1 MFSVSDIKE
10 DVYPAVYRRGKELY
24 ETGGV
29 LDFAYDIYLE
39 HDLPVAE
46 VRAEVRGRE
55 QGSYRVTVVVDEEYG
70 SVSSSNCTCE
80 AFYNYEGMCKHC
92 VAALLA
98 YVNRRQAKDILAAK
112 RTGHEVGEQGSA
124 AEEKPAAPMQT
135 AGAFKTLLNQYSLR
149 AGVSYLIP
157 ESVYGKVE
165 LEPYF
170 KMDYSYAT
178 VEFKIGMEQK
188 YVLKNISAF
197 LHSIERNE
205 KVHYGKKLDFYHNR
219 QAFTEDAWRMVE
231 FMRMQDDDKKRQSRF
246 HAYYA
251 YTGGYERT
259 MELDEVGID
268 RFFDAIGEMPLSAE
282 IGYLPEE
289 EYHVQEEERKPKL
302 EIRAGASGV
311 FLVLE
316 DLHVI
321 RGSRFYYF
329 YEDGMIYRS
338 SEALKAK
345 AGDFFDY
352 MERQTGGECYI
363 AAEELPSF
371 CRDLLPLLRETFR
384 VTAEGFDETLYVPKK
399 PEFEL
404 YLDKQDNQTV
414 GAKLVA
420 AYGDDKYN
428 VLQKIE
434 PGEVRDLGE
443 EMRVRTLVEPYFN
456 EYGLGQT
463 IFILSHNED
472 MLYQLISSGLQRL
485 SEYMSI
491 YTTEDFRGMKVV
503 SSPSVSVGVA
513 LKSDLLELQI
523 HSDEMSREELAY
535 LLTRYDRKKKYVRLK
550 NGDFLDVREDG
561 LGLLAEISEDLR
573 LTESGLKKGHVNVP
587 KYRAM
592 YLDAALKSN
601 QELSVEKNRE
611 FKGMVRNMKTI
622 EDSDYEV
629 PDSLRSIMRGY
640 QKSGFLWLKTL
651 RENGFGGILADEMGL
666 GKTIQVIALL
676 LDEKAENGGTSL
688 VVCPASLVYNWE
700 NEFAQFAPELK
711 IMTAAGNQAE
721 REEMFAA
728 YEKERPDVIITS
740 YDLLKRDILWYHEKE
755 FRFEII
761 DEAQYIKNSSTQAA
775 KSVKAVPAKTRF
787 ALTGTPIENHL
798 GELWSI
804 FDFLMPGFLFTSQK
818 FKRAFEMPIV
828 RDQDPNALVQLKK
841 LTGPFILRRLKKDVL
856 KELPDKLETVLY
868 SNMEGEQK
876 DLYTAAAA
884 SLKEQLM
891 EGTDGDYGKERM
903 QILAELMRLRQICCE
918 PSLCFDGYKG
928 GSAKLDTCMEL
939 LLNGTSAG
947 HKILLFSQFTSML
960 EIIAKRLKKEKI
972 PFYLL
977 TGSTPKRDRVQMA
990 SSFQKDDVMVFLIS
1004 LKAGGTGLNLTAAD
1018 VVIHYDPWWNVAAQN
1033 QATDRAHRIG
1043 QENQVSVFK
1052 LITKHTIEEN
1062 ILKLQEM
1069 KRDLA
1074 NTVVT
1079 EGTGALSSITRED
1092 LIRMLD
1098 EDI

>member
-1 MFSVSDIKE
+1 MEVTELTAETFWKGETEIRGTVMDGEDEYRVRILRKGSQNFDYSCSHISKTGRNLGFCGVSCTQGPDGIPMCPHAHALLAGWLQRENRESKHPVSTSQKVRFMVREYTNREVSRIMGAYEEGHYRLIPIVAISRDQVRVRFTVGREKQYPVKDLTAFAKAMENMSLVQYGKGLAFHHSLQAFDEKSRALALLIMERVGFFREQYRGSGRFSMEAEPALKELILGRAGRERFFAIMDGQTIECEDYRKKKRMLTVKRENPTFTAVVKEEGRDGIKVTVDKDIMAFSGEKSLFIADQESICRCDPDYTECLTVFMEYMVMGLDAENEVSVNDRDMPLFYERVLRKLESFGLIRSEGVDLESYRPKELKASFYFDSDAAGTVTLRPELAYGDFSFHPLADENVPKEICRDVPGEFKVSQLITTYFKYTEDGSGNLVIKNDDE
-10 DVYPAVYRRGKELY
+10 AVYRL
-24 ETGGV
+24 
-29 LDFAYDIYLE
+29 I
-39 HDLPVAE
+39 
-46 VRAEVRGRE
+46 
-55 QGSYRVTVVVDEEYG
+55 S
-70 SVSSSNCTCE
+70 
-80 AFYNYEGMCKHC
+80 EGMK
-92 VAALLA
+92 
-98 YVNRRQAKDILAAK
+98 KFMD
-112 RTGHEVGEQGSA
+112 TGDVFVSES
-124 AEEKPAAPMQT
+124 
-135 AGAFKTLLNQYSLR
+135 FKKIRVLPP
-149 AGVSYLIP
+149 VST
-157 ESVYGKVE
+157 SV
-165 LEPYF
+165 
-170 KMDYSYAT
+170 
-178 VEFKIGMEQK
+178 Q
-188 YVLKNISAF
+188 
-197 LHSIERNE
+197 
-205 KVHYGKKLDFYHNR
+205 
-219 QAFTEDAWRMVE
+219 
-231 FMRMQDDDKKRQSRF
+231 
-246 HAYYA
+246 
-251 YTGGYERT
+251 
-259 MELDEVGID
+259 
-268 RFFDAIGEMPLSAE
+268 
-282 IGYLPEE
+282 
-289 EYHVQEEERKPKL
+289 
-302 EIRAGASGV
+302 
-311 FLVLE
+311 
-316 DLHVI
+316 
-321 RGSRFYYF
+321 
-329 YEDGMIYRS
+329 
-338 SEALKAK
+338 
-345 AGDFFDY
+345 
-352 MERQTGGECYI
+352 
-363 AAEELPSF
+363 
-371 CRDLLPLLRETFR
+371 
-384 VTAEGFDETLYVPKK
+384 
-399 PEFEL
+399 
-404 YLDKQDNQTV
+404 
-414 GAKLVA
+414 
-420 AYGDDKYN
+420 
-428 VLQKIE
+428 
-434 PGEVRDLGE
+434 
-443 EMRVRTLVEPYFN
+443 VRTL
-456 EYGLGQT
+456 G
-463 IFILSHNED
+463 
-472 MLYQLISSGLQRL
+472 RW
-485 SEYMSI
+485 
-491 YTTEDFRGMKVV
+491 
-503 SSPSVSVGVA
+503 
-513 LKSDLLELQI
+513 LELEV
-523 HSDEMSREELAY
+523 DTGALPREELAAVLAAY
-535 LLTRYDRKKKYVRLK
+535 GKKKSFYRMK
-550 NGDFLDVREDG
+550 NGDFLTLGDG
-561 LGLLAEISEDLR
+561 GLLTVAKIAEQLGVAKELVGSDTIKL
-573 LTESGLKKGHVNVP
+573 P
-587 KYRAM
+587 AYRAM
-592 YLDAALKSN
+592 FLDAALK
-601 QELSVEKNRE
+601 EDKSVSVYRDQL
-611 FKGMVRNMKTI
+611 FKAVVRGMKDV
-622 EDSDYEV
+622 EDSDYEI
-629 PDSLRSIMRGY
+629 PKRLASTLRSY
-640 QKSGFLWLKTL
+640 QKVGYRWLKSL
-651 RENGFGGILADEMGL
+651 DAYGFGGILADEMGL

-1074 NTVVT
+1074 DTVVT

>member
-55 QGSYRVTVVVDEEYG
+55 QGSYRVTAVVDEEYG
-70 SVSSSNCTCE
+70 TVSSSNCTCE

-112 RTGHEVGEQGSA
+112 RTGHEAGEQGSA
-124 AEEKPAAPMQT
+124 AEEKPVAPMQT

-170 KMDYSYAT
+170 KLDYSYAT

-231 FMRMQDDDKKRQSRF
+231 FMQMQDDDKKRQSRF

-651 RENGFGGILADEMGL
+651 RENGFGGILADDMGL
-666 GKTIQVIALL
+666 GKTLQVIALL
-676 LDEKAENGGTSL
+676 LNAREEGNDLPSL
-688 VVCPASLVYNWE
+688 VVCPASLVLNWE
-700 NEFAQFAPELK
+700 SEIRRFAPQLTVLPILGDAEQRAASLRR
-711 IMTAAGNQAE
+711 TAG
-721 REEMFAA
+721 
-728 YEKERPDVIITS
+728 YDVVVTS
-740 YDLLKRDILWYHEKE
+740 YDLLKRDIERYGAKE
-755 FRFEII
+755 FRYHIL
-761 DEAQYIKNSSTQAA
+761 DEAQVIKNHNTQNA
-775 KSVKAVPAKTRF
+775 KAVKAIRSRQRF
-787 ALTGTPIENHL
+787 ALTGTPIENRL
-798 GELWSI
+798 SELWSI
-804 FDFLMPGFLFTSQK
+804 FDFLMPGFLYPYSRFRERLES
-818 FKRAFEMPIV
+818 PIV
-828 RDQDPNALVQLKK
+828 KNGSRQALDRLSKM
-841 LTGPFILRRLKKDVL
+841 TGPFILRRLKRDVL
-856 KELPDKLETVLY
+856 KELPPKTESVLATT
-868 SNMEGEQK
+868 MEPEQRQLYLANAAQIK
-876 DLYTAAAA
+876 RDLARQMEEGGFQA
-884 SLKEQLM
+884 S
-891 EGTDGDYGKERM
+891 RM
-903 QILAELMRLRQICCE
+903 TILAMLTRLRQLCCH
-918 PSLCFDGYKG
+918 PALCYDDYTG
-928 GSAKLDTCMEL
+928 GSCKLDTCMEL
-939 LLNGTSAG
+939 LREAAETG
-947 HKILLFSQFTSML
+947 HKVLLFSQFTSML
-960 EIIAKRLKKEKI
+960 AILADALDREGLSYFLLQGSTSKEKRAAMVDS
-972 PFYLL
+972 FN
-977 TGSTPKRDRVQMA
+977 RDGTQ
-990 SSFQKDDVMVFLIS
+990 VFLIS
-1004 LKAGGTGLNLTAAD
+1004 LKAGGTGLNLTGAD
-1018 VVIHYDPWWNVAAQN
+1018 IVIHYDPWWNVAAQN
-1033 QATDRAHRIG
+1033 QATDRAYRIG
-1043 QENQVSVFK
+1043 QVNPVQVYR
-1052 LITKHTIEEN
+1052 LIAKDTLEEK
-1062 ILKLQEM
+1062 ILLLQEN
-1069 KRDLA
+1069 KRELA
-1074 NTVVT
+1074 ESVIR
-1079 EGTGALSSITRED
+1079 EETGQPALLTPE
-1092 LIRMLD
+1092 LLLD
-1098 EDI
+1098 ILD